1 MPQTH
6 PDPIDPALTG
16 PQAAAQ
22 LAARGTSVAPG
33 EPGKP
38 FANMLCF
45 SVYAAQLAF
54 NRLYKQ
60 LLAPHGLTYLQYL
73 VLVALA
79 QAEDRTV
86 GELGEV
92 LFLESNTLTP
102 LLKRMEAAGLVS
114 RRRDSADERV
124 VRVALAPAGA
134 AVVAQVE
141 CVPLDVLAAIDLPLG
156 DLHQMK
162 SAIDRL
168 SQELRKTPA

>member
-60 LLAPHGLTYLQYL
+60 LLAPRADLSAISGAGGAGPGGGPHGG
-73 VLVALA
+73 
-79 QAEDRTV
+79 RTGRSAV
-86 GELGEV
+86 PGI
-92 LFLESNTLTP
+92 NTLTP

>member
-1 MPQTH
+1 
-6 PDPIDPALTG
+6 
-16 PQAAAQ
+16 
-22 LAARGTSVAPG
+22 
-33 EPGKP
+33 
-38 FANMLCF
+38 
-45 SVYAAQLAF
+45 
-54 NRLYKQ
+54 
-60 LLAPHGLTYLQYL
+60 
-73 VLVALA
+73 
-79 QAEDRTV
+79 
-86 GELGEV
+86 
-92 LFLESNTLTP
+92 

-134 AVVAQVE
+134 TVVAQVE